1 MRRSRV
7 WGSRASRRTVLV
19 SLAGGIPAAG
29 IAALFAERALGLDL
43 LPPYAP
49 PRRRRHERRPRD
61 LARAW
66 AEKLRDITLRRL
78 RPRHQVTL
86 LSGLEITFE
95 LTSVEPHHFPGWT
108 DSNSPAFWQDG
119 RLVLFNSAE
128 QPVRS
133 VGTSLETLGD
143 PVDVWCTPCDRP
155 GGRWLEAVW
164 PDPSS
169 GTLYGWY
176 HFEPADLTCLTAP
189 LVGAATSRDGGLT
202 WTDHGPVLESPHPIA
217 CTHQNGY
224 FVGGSGDF
232 HVIPDR
238 EERYFYFL
246 FSNYAGPVA
255 EQGVCLA
262 RSPFGERG
270 QPGTVRKFFRG
281 AFDQPGLGGRATPL
295 FPSSTGWAGPPI
307 ESFWGPSVHWNE
319 HLRRYVALLNH
330 TDGAEW
336 AQEGIYVAVSP
347 DLQRWTVPQKFL
359 ESNVWY
365 PQLIGLFPGGTDTR
379 SGQTARLYV
388 SGASEYELT
397 FL

>member
-1 MRRSRV
+1 MRRWRV
-7 WGSRASRRTVLV
+7 WGFRPSRRTL
-19 SLAGGIPAAG
+19 LASVAASVPAAG
-29 IAALFAERALGLDL
+29 AAAFLSERAFGLDL
-43 LPPYAP
+43 LPPYAS
-49 PRRRRHERRPRD
+49 PRRRRHERRPSD

-66 AEKLRDITLRRL
+66 AQKLRGITLRRL
-78 RPRHQVTL
+78 RPRHQATL
-86 LSGLEITFE
+86 LSGVDVAFE
-95 LTSVEPHHFPGWT
+95 LRSVEPHHFPGWT

-176 HFEPADLTCLTAP
+176 HFEPADLACLTAP
-189 LVGAATSRDGGLT
+189 VIGAATSRDGGLT
-202 WTDHGPVLESPHPIA
+202 WTDQGVVLQNPHPIDCA
-217 CTHQNGY
+217 HQNGY
-224 FVGGSGDF
+224 FAGGNGDF

-246 FSNYAGPVA
+246 YSNYAGPAA

-262 RSPFGERG
+262 RSPFAERG
-270 QPGTVRKFFRG
+270 QPGTVRKLFRG
-281 AFDQPGLGGRATPL
+281 AFDQPGLGGRATPV
-295 FPSSTGWAGPPI
+295 FPSSTGWAGPHV

-319 HLRRYVALLNH
+319 HLQRYVALINH
-330 TDGAEW
+330 THGSEW
-336 AQEGIYVAVSP
+336 EQEGVYIAFSP
-347 DLQRWTVPQKFL
+347 DLQRWTAPQKFL

-379 SGQTARLYV
+379 AGQTSRLYV
-388 SGASEYELT
+388 SGASEYELV
-397 FL
+397 FI